1 MHKYYGC
8 DKPVSICF
16 FYACKSMGFLCMKQ
30 LKKLFGKVFG
40 TDEDVPFST
49 IVMTKIAIL

>member
-1 MHKYYGC
+1 
-8 DKPVSICF
+8 
-16 FYACKSMGFLCMKQ
+16 MKQ

-49 IVMTKIAIL
+49 IVMLKIAIL